1 LPEWVGIAGVLLAYL
16 VVMKWV
22 MPKFGVPT

>member
-1 LPEWVGIAGVLLAYL
+1 MPEWLTFIVLFAAYL

-22 MPKFGVPT
+22 LPKFGVPT